1 MILRPGDRAPDFA
14 LADQHG
20 SVITLA
26 EATRGSALVLV
37 FVPFAFSPICGDELA
52 DLDRWRTRM
61 HDDSQAVDIVVVS
74 VDSKYTLAAW
84 AQQTGTSLAL
94 GSDFWPHGEVA
105 SAFGVFD
112 EIHGVAER
120 AVFVISATGTIIRG
134 RQVARSQTRDF
145 TGDFA
150 AARSGL

>member
-1 MILRPGDRAPDFA
+1 PVVRPW
-14 LADQHG
+14 
-20 SVITLA
+20 
-26 EATRGSALVLV
+26 
-37 FVPFAFSPICGDELA
+37 AFSPACGGGLA
-52 DLDRWRTRM
+52 DLDRWGARM

-74 VDSKYTLAAW
+74 VGSKYTLAAW

-120 AVFVISATGTIIRG
+120 TVFVNYATGTNLRHSK
-134 RQVARSQTRDF
+134 VARDQTRDIKR
-145 TGDFA
+145 D
-150 AARSGL
+150 L